1 MDLQITLTLLNIL
14 IGFMIGIVSVFTV
27 LLFWSRLDII
37 SQKVQKQAD
46 ITEKIKRTPIPEEFT
61 F

>member
-27 LLFWSRLDII
+27 LLFWSRLDTI

>member
-14 IGFMIGIVSVFTV
+14 IGFTMGIVSVFTV
-27 LLFWSRLDII
+27 LLFWSRLDTI

-46 ITEKIKRTPIPEEFT
+46 ITEKIKRTSIPEEFT